1 MYISYSNLWKLLI
14 DKGITKKEL
23 MKLSGISSRTLSKL
37 TKNKTVTTETLLN
50 ICNALNCDIA
60 EIVRVCREEEKLSPY
75 QAFKRYAQ
83 KIQKDE
89 LFTVYS
95 LNINEKEY
103 IIKKTNKKAN
113 KRTII
118 HCDGEN
124 IFWEQFYPLYSSPA
138 REKTLIS
145 KKSFGER
152 CATNIF
158 LIDGAPLQIRGL
170 DENGFVS
177 YKQTSKSADDV
188 YVLTMAEFKALKPK
202 D

>member
-14 DKGITKKEL
+14 DKGMTKTEL
-23 MKLSGISSRTLSKL
+23 MELSGISSRTLSKL
-37 TKNKTVTTETLLN
+37 SKNKTVTTETLLN
-50 ICNALNCDIA
+50 ICSALGCDIG
-60 EIVRVCREEEKLSPY
+60 EIVQVCRDEEKLSLY

-83 KIQKDE
+83 RIQKED
-89 LFTVYS
+89 LCTVYS
-95 LNINEKEY
+95 LNINEREY
-103 IIKKTNKKAN
+103 IIKKTNKKAS

-124 IFWEQFYPLYSSPA
+124 IFWEQLYPLYNSPA

-145 KKSFGER
+145 KRSFGKR
-152 CATNIF
+152 DTTNIF
-158 LIDGAPLQIRGL
+158 LIEGTPLQIRGL

-177 YKQTSKSADDV
+177 CKQKCKSVDDL
-188 YVLTMAEFKALKPK
+188 YVLTMAEFKILNLE